1 MFNLFYQN
9 NTYCS
14 KIEHKLCRELFNA
27 YSVICSKE
35 KILKETETKR
45 KEFNTLVHKSVLI
58 QILIVALKY
67 SKLDVKK

>member
-14 KIEHKLCRELFNA
+14 KIEHKLWRELFNA

-35 KILKETETKR
+35 KILKVTETKR
-45 KEFNTLVHKSVLI
+45 KEFATLVNKSIPI
-58 QILIVALKY
+58 QILIVALKH